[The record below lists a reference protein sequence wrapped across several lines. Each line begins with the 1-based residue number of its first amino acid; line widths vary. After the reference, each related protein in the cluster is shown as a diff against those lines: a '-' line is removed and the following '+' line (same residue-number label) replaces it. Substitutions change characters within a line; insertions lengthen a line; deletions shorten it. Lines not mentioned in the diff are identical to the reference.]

1 VEVNECATSP
11 CRNGATCV
19 DRVNEFKCIC
29 PRGFAGTRCQRS
41 LNATLLAAA
50 AAAASRMEAGA
61 AGGGGGGGGG
71 SGSGGDA
78 SLSLGQIL
86 LIATV
91 STAVPLVAV
100 VSCVTIVVLK
110 RRRKK
115 EQLRAD
121 DEARRQNEQNV
132 VHSISKKMDKMGQHL
147 EEHRIVNALDYP
159 KIKCV
164 NDDVYGVSRTSKPIN
179 VDKMADYDGKESTC
193 STDAT
198 YVTLDKRLS
207 SASSS
212 LLCHQPSS
220 PR

>member
-1 VEVNECATSP
+1 M
-11 CRNGATCV
+11 
-19 DRVNEFKCIC
+19 D
-29 PRGFAGTRCQRS
+29 
-41 LNATLLAAA
+41 
-50 AAAASRMEAGA
+50 AS
-61 AGGGGGGGGG
+61 
-71 SGSGGDA
+71 GDA

-110 RRRKK
+110 RRRRKD
-115 EQLRAD
+115 QLRAD

-147 EEHRIVNALDYP
+147 EEHRIVNTLDYP

-164 NDDVYGVSRTSKPIN
+164 NDDVYGISRTKPIN
-179 VDKMADYDGKESTC
+179 VDKLGDFDGKESTC
-193 STDAT
+193 SSDAT

-207 SASSS
+207 SASS
-212 LLCHQPSS
+212 CHQPSS